1 MLDVQTLSYEQF
13 QYYTG
18 LEKKH
23 KEEMKA
29 EAALK
34 RKVGVKEKEN
44 EEKKEGMKEG
54 VKMGVK
60 GMKEG
65 AKAGEKQVS
74 VESAERPLK
83 KKRY

>member
-1 MLDVQTLSYEQF
+1 
-13 QYYTG
+13 
-18 LEKKH
+18 
-23 KEEMKA
+23 MKA
-29 EAALK
+29 GAALK

-44 EEKKEGMKEG
+44 EGTTEGMKEG
-54 VKMGVK
+54 VKKGVI